1 MSTSDLL
8 KQLKERFEEEIK
20 AEHARLVKPNVL
32 IAGRTGVGKSTLI
45 NSIFGSQIARVGS
58 GRPVTDC
65 YTEYTSETVLVNLFD
80 STGWEGGAEKEASF
94 LTDTERFL
102 RSHRTKTVADHIHIV
117 WYALDAP
124 GARFTDFDAK
134 LAKEAF
140 AGLPLLFILTKSD
153 IASEEQLNSLRA
165 TIEQA
170 RVSNCYGIIEV
181 SAEPL
186 VRRGKPVCD
195 PFGLDEVIART
206 LKLLPELVRR
216 AFISAQRVSLLAKD
230 EEAKSSL
237 LKFAA
242 TAFGVGFSPIPF
254 SDAPLLMT
262 LQTGMVARM
271 AVIYGFPPK
280 HMIAAS
286 VGSLISGLVAS
297 VAGTFIANLLK
308 FIPGVGTLAGGL
320 INGAVGASI
329 TLSVGHTF
337 RALFHAIL
345 KKSMEGK
352 EEEVTAEW
360 VSSFVSDE
368 FKKNWQKYKD
378 KNIEDIKETDD

>member
-1 MSTSDLL
+1 MSTEDLL
-8 KQLKERFEEEIK
+8 RQLKERFEEEIK
-20 AEHARLVKPNVL
+20 AEHARLMKPNVL

-45 NSIFGSQIARVGS
+45 NSIFGSQLARVGS

-80 STGWEGGAEKEASF
+80 STGWEGGAEKESAF

-102 RSHRTKTVADHIHIV
+102 KSHRTKNIGEHIHIV

-153 IASEEQLNSLRA
+153 IASEEQLTSLRA
-165 TIEQA
+165 AIEA
-170 RVSNCYGIIEV
+170 AHVSNCYGIIEV

-195 PFGLDEVIART
+195 PFGLDEVITRT

-242 TAFGVGFSPIPF
+242 SAFGIGFSPIPF
-254 SDAPLLMT
+254 SDAPVLMA

-280 HMIAAS
+280 HMVAAS

-297 VAGTFIANLLK
+297 VAGTFLANLLK
-308 FIPGVGTLAGGL
+308 FIPGIGTLAGGL

-329 TLSVGHTF
+329 TLAVGHTF
-337 RALFHAIL
+337 RALFHTIL
-345 KKSMEGK
+345 KKSMDGK
-352 EEEVTAEW
+352 EDEVTEEW
-360 VSSFVSDE
+360 VSSFVTEE
-368 FKKNWQKYKD
+368 FKKNWQKF
-378 KNIEDIKETDD
+378 KNAKLDNLEADA